1 MKNVNKDQLK
11 HAILLSKEE
20 FAKIVKELF
29 GNLCDVDIDYND
41 NTITLYDRETDD
53 YVYLVDV
60 YPKLAEYFDVTEITS
75 IHCQVCYDDE
85 DFGDAPVLFWICYKG
100 EDATVSTAIEQTLD
114 ADDVDERCEQIAET
128 FFESIDTDDEPRDR
142 CGRYM
147 LKAIA
152 ENSVDD
158 LLIAIC
164 GWSAASL
171 MKKANIMR
179 DTDSMF
185 HQEIEDATFVSIW
198 NGERHEV
205 KTDCKVNTE
214 TFEVFDIEEPPRI
227 IKEMLDDATLDG
239 EYVGLDGVRYPVV
252 RKEQLPDGDIISF
265 WRK

>member
-100 EDATVSTAIEQTLD
+100 EDATVATASEI
-114 ADDVDERCEQIAET
+114 
-128 FFESIDTDDEPRDR
+128 
-142 CGRYM
+142 
-147 LKAIA
+147 LK
-152 ENSVDD
+152 E
-158 LLIAIC
+158 
-164 GWSAASL
+164 
-171 MKKANIMR
+171 
-179 DTDSMF
+179 
-185 HQEIEDATFVSIW
+185 
-198 NGERHEV
+198 
-205 KTDCKVNTE
+205 
-214 TFEVFDIEEPPRI
+214 
-227 IKEMLDDATLDG
+227 
-239 EYVGLDGVRYPVV
+239 
-252 RKEQLPDGDIISF
+252 KEQ
-265 WRK
+265 

>member
-20 FAKIVKELF
+20 FTKIVKELF

-60 YPKLAEYFDVTEITS
+60 YPKLAEYFDVAEITS

-100 EDATVSTAIEQTLD
+100 EDATVATAIEQTLSSD
-114 ADDVDERCEQIAET
+114 NVNERCEQFAEA

-171 MKKANIMR
+171 MKKANVMR
-179 DTDSMF
+179 DTDGMF
-185 HQEIEDATFVSIW
+185 HQKIEDAIFVSVW
-198 NGERHEV
+198 NGERNEV
-205 KTDCKVNTE
+205 ETACKVNTE
-214 TFEVFDIEEPPRI
+214 TFEVFDIKEPPGTIRS
-227 IKEMLDDATLDG
+227 MLVGKVLDG
-239 EYVGLDGVRYPVV
+239 TYVELCGVRYPVT
-252 RKEQLPDGDIISF
+252 RKEQLPDGDITSF